1 MKLRGAEILLQCL
14 QREGVD
20 TVFGY
25 PGGAML
31 PIYDALYS
39 SDIRHI
45 LARHEQGA
53 SHAADAYARV
63 TGKVGVCLAT
73 SGPGATNL
81 VTGIANAYMDSIP
94 MVCLTGQ
101 VGSSLIGRDAFQ
113 EADITGITLP
123 ITKHNYLVEN
133 TEDLEQVIQE
143 AFYIAR
149 TNRPG
154 PVVVDLPKDIMERV
168 IDWEPRDQEVNI
180 RGYRVMK
187 GFNSG
192 QVIAAVELIRKAQKP
207 IIYAGGGVISSNASE
222 ELRKLAEEQKI
233 PVTTTLMGMGCFPS
247 AHYLSLGMLGM
258 HGTRYANY
266 AIGESDLLIAVGV
279 RFDDRVTG
287 KIDTFAPNA
296 KVIHIDIDAAEIGK
310 NVAVDIPIVGDVQY
324 VLQAINSRLQPVGSE
339 ERLEWQGMIDRWK
352 DEYPLRYGSSPEG
365 RIMPQHIIEKIGE
378 LTQGEAIIT
387 TEVGQHQMWAAQYY
401 KFKHPRSFITSGGLG
416 TMGFGFP
423 AAIGA
428 KIARPDLP
436 VIDMAGDGSIQMNIQ
451 ELGTAVQYK
460 LPVIICIF
468 NNQFLGMVRQ
478 WQSLFY
484 EGRYSYT
491 DISQQPDFIKLA
503 EAYGAVGIRV
513 KDVNGVDDALR
524 QALEVTDRPVVI
536 DFWIDREANVYP
548 MVPPGGSLN
557 NMLGGDF

>member
-154 PVVVDLPKDIMERV
+154 PVVVDLPKDIKERV
-168 IDWEPRDQEVNI
+168 IDWESQAQEVNI

-524 QALEVTDRPVVI
+524 QALQVTDRPVVI

-557 NMLGGDF
+557 DMLGGDF